1 MQKIIS
7 FILYLCFVFAFTET
21 NAQNTI
27 DYSSARVE
35 ISHQLSSDGVDYAA
49 SIAPDGKT
57 ILFVSNRHGS
67 VLGEQ
72 TYDEEGKPNP
82 RFHSHDIWQTEIRG
96 DTFDIPKPI
105 DPLNTPLNEGTIIF
119 GKDMKHLFFTA
130 CNTNLCYGACD
141 IFHFDFVDTTWVIKN
156 VGNYVNSVHWDS
168 QPSYGKN
175 GTLYFLS
182 NLPISEKIKKD
193 NMDIFAADLDTITNT
208 YKKAQRLGD
217 EVNTKDREAA
227 PFYSFYED
235 ALYFSSNGHLPNYG
249 GLDLYRCKR
258 NADGT
263 WQKPE
268 NLGKNIN
275 SEADDFFITISRDGK
290 NIFFSSNRPS
300 EFGKKD
306 LNIYRV
312 IMP

>member
-1 MQKIIS
+1 MRKIVL
-7 FILYLCFVFAFTET
+7 FIMYLCFVFAPSET
-21 NAQNTI
+21 KSQNTI

-57 ILFVSNRHGS
+57 ILFVSDRKGS
-67 VLGEQ
+67 FLENQ
-72 TYDEEGKPNP
+72 TYDEKSKPRP
-82 RFHSHDIWQTEIRG
+82 RYSSHDIWQTEIKG

-105 DPLNTPLNEGTIIF
+105 DPLNTSHNEGTIIF
-119 GKDMKHLFFTA
+119 GKDMKHLFFSA
-130 CNTNLCYGACD
+130 CNNENCYGACD
-141 IFHFDFVDTTWVIKN
+141 LFHFDFVDTTWVIKN
-156 VGNYVNSVHWDS
+156 VGKEVNSKYWES

-182 NLPISEKIKKD
+182 DFPISKEAKTN
-193 NMDIFAADLDTITNT
+193 NMDIFSADFDTITNT
-208 YKKAQRLGD
+208 YKKAQRMGE
-217 EVNTKDREAA
+217 EVNTKDEEAS

-235 ALYFSSNGHLPNYG
+235 ALYFSSKGHHPNYG

-290 NIFFSSNRPS
+290 NILFSSRRPS
-300 EFGKKD
+300 EFGKND
-306 LNIYRV
+306 LNIFKV